1 MGIYG
6 SIYGLYDPSTGELR
20 YIGQTTIPL
29 RRRLAAHMT
38 PSSLSHPEYRAYWIS
53 SILRQGLRPIIKE
66 IATASSRE
74 ELDRLEVE
82 HIALAR
88 LGQVRLVNIEPGG
101 NSLSPEH
108 YTRLAEMKRGIPRT
122 PEVRAKIS
130 AAKKGKPSSKRGP
143 MSEEQKV
150 KVSAS
155 RKGKLLGATHHQYRG
170 DISTD
175 FILQRIAEGRT
186 KVQVA
191 EELGV
196 SSTLIH
202 RRLNQAGLTGESR
215 PKGKREAWN
224 KGKAHSA
231 EHVANFA
238 ASRKGKATGTDHH
251 FYRHD
256 ILDEDLRQ
264 KVQEGLTPS
273 QIAKYYGVARITVA
287 RRLRKVA

>member
-1 MGIYG
+1 MSVYG
-6 SIYGLYDPSTGELR
+6 RIYGLYDPDTGKLR
-20 YIGQTTIPL
+20 YVGQTIMALSRRLQHHLTPQSVAAQRHSSCWIRNLL
-29 RRRLAAHMT
+29 RRGLKPTAKLLAVGY
-38 PSSLSHPEYRAYWIS
+38 S
-53 SILRQGLRPIIKE
+53 K
-66 IATASSRE
+66 E
-74 ELDRLEVE
+74 ELDQLEIQ
-82 HIALAR
+82 HIYEAR
-88 LGQVRLVNIEPGG
+88 STGCDLTNHVDGGRGQ
-101 NSLSPEH
+101 
-108 YTRLAEMKRGIPRT
+108 
-122 PEVRAKIS
+122 
-130 AAKKGKPSSKRGP
+130 KGLTGDR
-143 MSEEQKV
+143 
-150 KVSAS
+150 
-155 RKGKLLGATHHQYRG
+155 HHQYRG

-273 QIAKYYGVARITVA
+273 QIAKYYGIARITVA